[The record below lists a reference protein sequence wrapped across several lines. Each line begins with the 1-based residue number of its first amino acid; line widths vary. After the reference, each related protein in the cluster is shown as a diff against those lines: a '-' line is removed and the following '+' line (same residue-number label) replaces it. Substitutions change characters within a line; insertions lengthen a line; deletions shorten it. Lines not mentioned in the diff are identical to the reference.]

1 MNADGRAKCDEG
13 RVPGAALLGA
23 VASRFGSDW
32 IGRMVEAIQLAACTD
47 VSSASLPFQPVQ
59 GVLWHWAEGLQG
71 PGRRVFGEVFADP
84 VLAGVHAG
92 GHVNQEALPFRL
104 ADLRNPLGPWLQRR
118 RGQWV
123 GPLSHAS

>member
-32 IGRMVEAIQLAACTD
+32 IGRMVEAIQLAVCTD

-59 GVLWHWAEGLQG
+59 GVLWRRAEGLQG
-71 PGRRVFGEVFADP
+71 PGRRVFGEEFADSGF
-84 VLAGVHAG
+84 AGVHG
-92 GHVNQEALPFRL
+92 SGQVRQEAPPFRL
-104 ADLRNPLGPWLQRR
+104 TAL
-118 RGQWV
+118 
-123 GPLSHAS
+123 